1 MINND
6 KVKIMG
12 SNTNKRR
19 STKRGILIA
28 LVVFLSIVLAV
39 LLAATVFMTRFFNS
53 IDRVDPNQE
62 TMSQE
67 QIDAILKEE
76 TEPTDPDFT
85 GEAISSDELQLS
97 DTPVDTVQ
105 TSDDVLNILLVGQD
119 TENLS
124 QRSRSDSMILCTI
137 NKTTGTLTMTSF
149 MRDMYVKIPE
159 FYDQRMNVAYLL
171 GGFETLYDTLE
182 HNFGVQVDN
191 GVAVNFASFQKVIDA
206 VGGVEVELTSAE
218 ANHLNMQNYTWGLFE
233 GVNILTG
240 ETALAYSR
248 IRALQGGDFNRT
260 NRQRIVLEALLDKA
274 KDMPVTQLYNLV
286 EALIPMVVTDMSNAD
301 IIAAAMEMAPMLQDL
316 EIVSQRIPV
325 DDGYNMTMVDGMS
338 VLLPDL
344 EVNRQFL
351 VDTIGVE

>member
-1 MINND
+1 
-6 KVKIMG
+6 MG

-19 STKRGILIA
+19 SAKRGILIA

-39 LLAATVFMTRFFNS
+39 LLAGTIFISRLLNS
-53 IDRVDPNQE
+53 IDKVDPYQE

-76 TEPTDPDFT
+76 TEPTDPDYT
-85 GEAISSDELQLS
+85 GEALSSDDVVLS
-97 DTPVDTVQ
+97 DTPVGVVETG
-105 TSDDVLNILLVGQD
+105 DDVINILLVGQD

-137 NKTTGTLTMTSF
+137 NKTQKTLTMTSF

-159 FYDQRMNVAYLL
+159 FYDQRLNVAYLL

-206 VGGVEVELTSAE
+206 VGGVEVRLTAAE
-218 ANHLNMQNYTWGLFE
+218 ANHLNMQNYSWGLFE

-260 NRQRIVLEALLDKA
+260 NRQRTVMMALLDKA
-274 KDMPVTQLYNLV
+274 KDMPVTDLYNLV
-286 EALIPMVVTDMSNAD
+286 EALIPMVVTDMSNSE
-301 IIAAAMEMAPMLQDL
+301 IVAAAMDLAPLLQDL

-344 EVNRQFL
+344 EMNREFL
-351 VDTIGVE
+351 VDTIGIDE

>member
-1 MINND
+1 
-6 KVKIMG
+6 MG
-12 SNTNKRR
+12 SNTNKRK
-19 STKRGILIA
+19 SAKRGILIA
-28 LVVFLSIVLAV
+28 LVVFLSIVLAL
-39 LLAATVFMTRFFNS
+39 LLAVTIFMTRFFNS
-53 IDRVDPNQE
+53 IEKVDPNQQ

-76 TEPTDPDFT
+76 TEPTDPDYT
-85 GEAISSDELQLS
+85 GEALTSDDVVLS
-97 DTPVDTVQ
+97 DTPVDVVETG
-105 TSDDVLNILLVGQD
+105 DDVINILLVGQD

-137 NKTTGTLTMTSF
+137 NKSAGTLTMTSF

-159 FYDQRMNVAYLL
+159 FYDQRMNVAYLV
-171 GGFETLYDTLE
+171 GGFDALYDTLE

-206 VGGVEVELTSAE
+206 VGGVEVELTAAE

-260 NRQRIVLEALLDKA
+260 NRQRTVMMAILDKA
-274 KDMPVTQLYNLV
+274 KDMPVTELYNLI
-286 EALIPMVVTDMSNAD
+286 ETLIPMVITDMSNAE
-301 IIAAAMEMAPMLQDL
+301 IIDAAMELAPMLQDL
-316 EIVSQRIPV
+316 EIISQRVPI
-325 DDGYNMTMVDGMS
+325 DDGYRMTMVDGMS

-344 EVNRQFL
+344 EVNREFL
-351 VDTIGVE
+351 ADTIGID

>member
-1 MINND
+1 
-6 KVKIMG
+6 MG

-19 STKRGILIA
+19 SAKRGILIA

-39 LLAATVFMTRFFNS
+39 LLAGTVFISRLLNS
-53 IDRVDPNQE
+53 IDKVDPYQE

-76 TEPTDPDFT
+76 TEPTDPDYT
-85 GEAISSDELQLS
+85 GEALSSDDVVLS
-97 DTPVDTVQ
+97 DTPVGVVETG
-105 TSDDVLNILLVGQD
+105 DDVINILLVGQD

-137 NKTTGTLTMTSF
+137 NKTQKTLTMTSF

-159 FYDQRMNVAYLL
+159 FYDQRLNVAYLL

-206 VGGVEVELTSAE
+206 VGGVEVRLTAAE
-218 ANHLNMQNYTWGLFE
+218 ANHLNMQNYSWGLFE

-260 NRQRIVLEALLDKA
+260 NRQRTVMMALLNKA
-274 KDMPVTQLYNLV
+274 KDMPVTDLYNLV
-286 EALIPMVVTDMSNAD
+286 EALIPMVVTDMSNSE
-301 IIAAAMEMAPMLQDL
+301 IVAAAMDLAPLLQDL

-344 EVNRQFL
+344 EMNREFL
-351 VDTIGVE
+351 VDTIGIDE

>member
-1 MINND
+1 
-6 KVKIMG
+6 MG

-19 STKRGILIA
+19 SAKRGILIA

-39 LLAATVFMTRFFNS
+39 LLAGTIFASRLLNS
-53 IDRVDPNQE
+53 IEKVDPNQE

-76 TEPTDPDFT
+76 IEPTDPDFT
-85 GEAISSDELQLS
+85 GEAFSSDDVLLS
-97 DTPVDTVQ
+97 DTPVGVVQ
-105 TSDDVLNILLVGQD
+105 TGDDVINILLVGQD

-137 NKTTGTLTMTSF
+137 NKTTKTLTMTSF
-149 MRDMYVKIPE
+149 MRDMYVKIPQ
-159 FYDQRMNVAYLL
+159 FYDQRLNVAYLL
-171 GGFETLYDTLE
+171 GGFDALYDTLE

-206 VGGVEVELTSAE
+206 VGGVEVKLTAAE

-248 IRALQGGDFNRT
+248 IRALGGDFDRT
-260 NRQRIVLEALLDKA
+260 NRQRTVLLALLNKA
-274 KDMPVTQLYNLV
+274 MDMPVTELYNLV
-286 EALIPMVVTDMSNAD
+286 EALIPMVVTDMSNTE
-301 IIAAAMEMAPMLQDL
+301 IVAAAMDLAPMLQDL
-316 EIVSQRIPV
+316 EIISQRIPV

-344 EVNRQFL
+344 EMNREFL
-351 VDTIGVE
+351 VDTIGVDE

>member
-1 MINND
+1 
-6 KVKIMG
+6 MG

-19 STKRGILIA
+19 SAKRGILIA

-39 LLAATVFMTRFFNS
+39 LLAGTIFISRLLNS
-53 IDRVDPNQE
+53 IDKVDPYQE

-76 TEPTDPDFT
+76 TEPTDPDYT
-85 GEAISSDELQLS
+85 GEALSSDDVVLS
-97 DTPVDTVQ
+97 DTPVGVVETG
-105 TSDDVLNILLVGQD
+105 DDVVNILLVGQD

-137 NKTTGTLTMTSF
+137 NKTQKTLTMTSF

-159 FYDQRMNVAYLL
+159 FYDQRLNVAYLL

-206 VGGVEVELTSAE
+206 VGGVEVRLTAAE
-218 ANHLNMQNYTWGLFE
+218 ANHLNMQNYSWGLFE

-260 NRQRIVLEALLDKA
+260 NRQRTVMMALLNKA
-274 KDMPVTQLYNLV
+274 KDMPVTDLYNLV
-286 EALIPMVVTDMSNAD
+286 EALIPMVVTDMSNSE
-301 IIAAAMEMAPMLQDL
+301 IVAAAMDLAPLLQDL

-344 EVNRQFL
+344 EMNREFL
-351 VDTIGVE
+351 VDTIGIDE

>member
-1 MINND
+1 
-6 KVKIMG
+6 MG
-12 SNTNKRR
+12 SNTSKRR
-19 STKRGILIA
+19 SAKRGILIA

-39 LLAATVFMTRFFNS
+39 LLAGTIFISRLLNS
-53 IDRVDPNQE
+53 IDKVDPYQE

-67 QIDAILKEE
+67 QVDAILKEE
-76 TEPTDPDFT
+76 TEPTDPDYT
-85 GEAISSDELQLS
+85 GEAFSSDEVVLS
-97 DTPVDTVQ
+97 DTPVGVVQ
-105 TSDDVLNILLVGQD
+105 TSDDVVNILLVGQD

-137 NKTTGTLTMTSF
+137 NKTTKTLTMTSF

-159 FYDQRMNVAYLL
+159 FYDQRLNVAYLL

-182 HNFGVQVDN
+182 HNFGVQVDS

-206 VGGVEVELTSAE
+206 VGGVEVRLTAAE
-218 ANHLNMQNYTWGLFE
+218 ANHLNMQNYSWGLFE

-260 NRQRIVLEALLDKA
+260 NRQRTVMMALLNKA
-274 KDMPVTQLYNLV
+274 KDMPVTELYNLV
-286 EALIPMVVTDMSNAD
+286 EALIPMVVTDMSNSE
-301 IIAAAMEMAPMLQDL
+301 IVAAAMDLAPLLQDL
-316 EIVSQRIPV
+316 EIVSQRIPI

-344 EVNRQFL
+344 DVNREFL
-351 VDTIGVE
+351 VDTIGIDE

>member
-1 MINND
+1 
-6 KVKIMG
+6 MG

-19 STKRGILIA
+19 SAKRGILIA

-39 LLAATVFMTRFFNS
+39 LLAGTIFLSRLLNS
-53 IDRVDPNQE
+53 IDKVDPYQE

-67 QIDAILKEE
+67 QIDAILKED
-76 TEPTDPDFT
+76 TEPTDPDYT
-85 GEAISSDELQLS
+85 GEALTSDDVVLS
-97 DTPVDTVQ
+97 DTPVGVVQ
-105 TSDDVLNILLVGQD
+105 TGDDVINILLVGQD

-137 NKTTGTLTMTSF
+137 NKTTKTLTMTSF
-149 MRDMYVKIPE
+149 MRDMYVKIPQ
-159 FYDQRMNVAYLL
+159 FYDQRLNVAYLL

-206 VGGVEVELTSAE
+206 VGGVEVRLTAAE
-218 ANHLNMQNYTWGLFE
+218 ANHLNMQNYSWGLFE

-260 NRQRIVLEALLDKA
+260 NRQRTVMMALLNKA
-274 KDMPVTQLYNLV
+274 KDMPVTDLYNLV
-286 EALIPMVVTDMSNAD
+286 EALIPMVVTDMSNSE
-301 IIAAAMEMAPMLQDL
+301 IVAAAMDLAPLLQDL
-316 EIVSQRIPV
+316 EIISQRIPI

-344 EVNRQFL
+344 EVNREFL
-351 VDTIGVE
+351 VDTIGIDG

>member
-1 MINND
+1 
-6 KVKIMG
+6 MG
-12 SNTNKRR
+12 SNTNKRK
-19 STKRGILIA
+19 SAKRGILIA
-28 LVVFLSIVLAV
+28 LVVFLSIVLAL
-39 LLAATVFMTRFFNS
+39 LLAVTIFMTRFFNS
-53 IDRVDPNQE
+53 IEKVDPNQE

-76 TEPTDPDFT
+76 TEPTDPDYT
-85 GEAISSDELQLS
+85 GEALTSDDVVLS
-97 DTPVDTVQ
+97 DTPVDAVETG
-105 TSDDVLNILLVGQD
+105 DDVINILLVGQD

-137 NKTTGTLTMTSF
+137 NKSAGTLTMTSF

-171 GGFETLYDTLE
+171 GGFDALYDTLE

-206 VGGVEVELTSAE
+206 VGGVEVELTAAE

-260 NRQRIVLEALLDKA
+260 NRQRTVMMAILDKA
-274 KDMPVTQLYNLV
+274 KDMPVTELYNLI
-286 EALIPMVVTDMSNAD
+286 ETLIPMVITDMSNAE
-301 IIAAAMEMAPMLQDL
+301 IIDAAMELAPMLQDL
-316 EIVSQRIPV
+316 EIISQRVPI
-325 DDGYNMTMVDGMS
+325 DDGYRMTMIDGMS

-344 EVNRQFL
+344 EVNREFL
-351 VDTIGVE
+351 ADTIGID

>member
-1 MINND
+1 
-6 KVKIMG
+6 MG
-12 SNTNKRR
+12 SNTNKRK
-19 STKRGILIA
+19 SAKRGILIA
-28 LVVFLSIVLAV
+28 LVVFLSIVLAL
-39 LLAATVFMTRFFNS
+39 LLAVTIFMTRFFNS
-53 IDRVDPNQE
+53 IEKVDPNQE

-76 TEPTDPDFT
+76 TEPTDPDYT
-85 GEAISSDELQLS
+85 GEALTSDDVVLS
-97 DTPVDTVQ
+97 DTPVDVVETG
-105 TSDDVLNILLVGQD
+105 DDVINILLVGQD

-137 NKTTGTLTMTSF
+137 NKSAGTLTMTSF

-159 FYDQRMNVAYLL
+159 FYDQRMNVAYLV
-171 GGFETLYDTLE
+171 GGFDALYDTLE
-182 HNFGVQVDN
+182 HNFGVRVDN

-206 VGGVEVELTSAE
+206 VGGVEVELTAAE

-260 NRQRIVLEALLDKA
+260 NRQRTVMMAILDKA
-274 KDMPVTQLYNLV
+274 KDMPVTELYNLI
-286 EALIPMVVTDMSNAD
+286 ETLIPMVITDMSNAE
-301 IIAAAMEMAPMLQDL
+301 IIDAAMELAPMLQDL
-316 EIVSQRIPV
+316 EIISQRVPV
-325 DDGYNMTMVDGMS
+325 DDGYRMTMVDGMS

-344 EVNRQFL
+344 EVNREFL
-351 VDTIGVE
+351 ADTIGID

>member
-1 MINND
+1 
-6 KVKIMG
+6 MG

-19 STKRGILIA
+19 SAKRGILIA
-28 LVVFLSIVLAV
+28 LVVFLSIVLAL
-39 LLAATVFMTRFFNS
+39 LLAVTIFMTRFFNS
-53 IDRVDPNQE
+53 IEKVDPNQE

-76 TEPTDPDFT
+76 TEPTDPDYT
-85 GEAISSDELQLS
+85 GEALTSDDVVLS
-97 DTPVDTVQ
+97 DTPVDVVETG
-105 TSDDVLNILLVGQD
+105 DDVINILLVGQD

-137 NKTTGTLTMTSF
+137 NKSAGTLTMTSF

-159 FYDQRMNVAYLL
+159 FYDQRMNVAYLV
-171 GGFETLYDTLE
+171 GGFDALYDTLE
-182 HNFGVQVDN
+182 HNFGVRVDN

-206 VGGVEVELTSAE
+206 VGGVEVELTAAE

-260 NRQRIVLEALLDKA
+260 NRQRTVMMAILDKA
-274 KDMPVTQLYNLV
+274 KDMPVTDLYNLI
-286 EALIPMVVTDMSNAD
+286 ETLIPMVIPALSNAE
-301 IIAAAMEMAPMLQDL
+301 IIDAAMELAPMLQNL
-316 EIVSQRIPV
+316 EIVSQRVPV
-325 DDGYNMTMVDGMS
+325 DDGYRMTMVDGMS

-344 EVNRQFL
+344 EVNREFL
-351 VDTIGVE
+351 ADTIGVN

>member
-1 MINND
+1 
-6 KVKIMG
+6 MG
-12 SNTNKRR
+12 SNTNKGR
-19 STKRGILIA
+19 SAKRGVLIA

-39 LLAATVFMTRFFNS
+39 LLAGTIFASRLLNS
-53 IDRVDPNQE
+53 IEKVDPNQE
-62 TMSQE
+62 TMSKE

-76 TEPTDPDFT
+76 IEPTDPDFT
-85 GEAISSDELQLS
+85 GEAFSSDDVLLS
-97 DTPVDTVQ
+97 DTPVGVVQ
-105 TSDDVLNILLVGQD
+105 TGDDVINILLVGQD

-137 NKTTGTLTMTSF
+137 NKTTKTLTMTSF
-149 MRDMYVKIPE
+149 MRDMYVKIPQ
-159 FYDQRMNVAYLL
+159 FYDQRLNVAYLL
-171 GGFETLYDTLE
+171 GGFDALYDTLE

-206 VGGVEVELTSAE
+206 VGGVEVKLTAAE

-248 IRALQGGDFNRT
+248 IRALGGDFDRT
-260 NRQRIVLEALLDKA
+260 NRQRTVLLALLNKA
-274 KDMPVTQLYNLV
+274 MDMPVTELYNLV
-286 EALIPMVVTDMSNAD
+286 EALIPMVVTDMSNTE
-301 IIAAAMEMAPMLQDL
+301 IVAAAMDLAPMLQDL
-316 EIVSQRIPV
+316 EIISQRIPV

-344 EVNRQFL
+344 EMNREFL
-351 VDTIGVE
+351 VDTIGVDE

>member
-1 MINND
+1 
-6 KVKIMG
+6 MG

-19 STKRGILIA
+19 SAKRGILIA
-28 LVVFLSIVLAV
+28 LVVFLSIVLAL
-39 LLAATVFMTRFFNS
+39 LLAVTIFMTRFFNS
-53 IDRVDPNQE
+53 IEKVDPNQE

-76 TEPTDPDFT
+76 TEPTDPDYT
-85 GEAISSDELQLS
+85 GEALTSDDVVLS
-97 DTPVDTVQ
+97 DTPVDVVETG
-105 TSDDVLNILLVGQD
+105 DDVINILLVGQD

-137 NKTTGTLTMTSF
+137 NKSAGTLTMTSF

-159 FYDQRMNVAYLL
+159 FYDQRMNVAYLV
-171 GGFETLYDTLE
+171 GGFDALYDTLE
-182 HNFGVQVDN
+182 HNFGVRVDN

-206 VGGVEVELTSAE
+206 VGGVEVELTAAE

-260 NRQRIVLEALLDKA
+260 NRQRTVMMAILDKA
-274 KDMPVTQLYNLV
+274 KDMPVTDLYNLI
-286 EALIPMVVTDMSNAD
+286 ETLIPMVITDMSNAE
-301 IIAAAMEMAPMLQDL
+301 IIDAAMELAPMLQNL
-316 EIVSQRIPV
+316 EIVSQRVPV
-325 DDGYNMTMVDGMS
+325 DDGYRMTMVDGMS

-344 EVNRQFL
+344 EVNREFL
-351 VDTIGVE
+351 ADTIGVN

>member
-1 MINND
+1 
-6 KVKIMG
+6 MG

-19 STKRGILIA
+19 SAKRGILIA

-39 LLAATVFMTRFFNS
+39 LLTGTIFARRLLNS
-53 IDRVDPNQE
+53 IEKVDPNQE

-76 TEPTDPDFT
+76 IEPTDPDFT
-85 GEAISSDELQLS
+85 GEAFSSDDVLLS
-97 DTPVDTVQ
+97 DTPVGVVQ
-105 TSDDVLNILLVGQD
+105 TGDDVINILLVGQD

-137 NKTTGTLTMTSF
+137 NKTTKTLTMTSF
-149 MRDMYVKIPE
+149 MRDMYVKIPQ
-159 FYDQRMNVAYLL
+159 FYDQRLNVAYLL
-171 GGFETLYDTLE
+171 GGFDALYDTLE

-206 VGGVEVELTSAE
+206 VGGVEVKLTAAE

-248 IRALQGGDFNRT
+248 IRALGGDFDRT
-260 NRQRIVLEALLDKA
+260 NRQRTVLLALLNKA
-274 KDMPVTQLYNLV
+274 MDMPVTELYNLV
-286 EALIPMVVTDMSNAD
+286 EALIPMVVTDMSNTE
-301 IIAAAMEMAPMLQDL
+301 IVAAAMDLAPMLQDL
-316 EIVSQRIPV
+316 EIISQRIPV

-344 EVNRQFL
+344 EMNREFL
-351 VDTIGVE
+351 VDTIGVDE

>member
-1 MINND
+1 
-6 KVKIMG
+6 MG

-19 STKRGILIA
+19 SAKRGILIA

-39 LLAATVFMTRFFNS
+39 LLAGTIFASRLLKS
-53 IDRVDPNQE
+53 KEKVDPNQE

-76 TEPTDPDFT
+76 IEPTDPDFT
-85 GEAISSDELQLS
+85 GEAFSSDDVLLS
-97 DTPVDTVQ
+97 DTPVGVVQ
-105 TSDDVLNILLVGQD
+105 TGDDVINILLVGQD

-137 NKTTGTLTMTSF
+137 NKTTKTLTMTSF
-149 MRDMYVKIPE
+149 MRDMYVKIPQ
-159 FYDQRMNVAYLL
+159 FYDQRLNVAYLL
-171 GGFETLYDTLE
+171 GGFDALYDTLE

-206 VGGVEVELTSAE
+206 VGGVEVKLTAAE

-248 IRALQGGDFNRT
+248 IRALGGDFDRT
-260 NRQRIVLEALLDKA
+260 NRQRTVLLALLNKA
-274 KDMPVTQLYNLV
+274 MDMPVTELYNLV
-286 EALIPMVVTDMSNAD
+286 EALIPMVVTDMSNTE
-301 IIAAAMEMAPMLQDL
+301 IVAAAMDLAPMLQDL
-316 EIVSQRIPV
+316 EIISQRIPV

-344 EVNRQFL
+344 EMNREFL
-351 VDTIGVE
+351 VDTIGVDE

>member
-1 MINND
+1 
-6 KVKIMG
+6 MG

-19 STKRGILIA
+19 SAKRGILIA
-28 LVVFLSIVLAV
+28 LVVFLSIVLAL
-39 LLAATVFMTRFFNS
+39 LLAVTIFMTRFFNS
-53 IDRVDPNQE
+53 IEKVDPNQE

-76 TEPTDPDFT
+76 TEPTDPDYT
-85 GEAISSDELQLS
+85 GEALTSDDVVLS
-97 DTPVDTVQ
+97 DTPVDVVETG
-105 TSDDVLNILLVGQD
+105 DDVINILLVGQD

-137 NKTTGTLTMTSF
+137 NKSAGTLTMTSF

-159 FYDQRMNVAYLL
+159 FYDQRMNVAYLV
-171 GGFETLYDTLE
+171 GGFDALYDTLE
-182 HNFGVQVDN
+182 HNFGVRVDN

-206 VGGVEVELTSAE
+206 VGGVEVELTAAE

-260 NRQRIVLEALLDKA
+260 NRQRTVMMAILDKA
-274 KDMPVTQLYNLV
+274 KDMPVTELYNLI
-286 EALIPMVVTDMSNAD
+286 ETLIPMVITDMSNAE
-301 IIAAAMEMAPMLQDL
+301 IIDAAMELAPMLQNL
-316 EIVSQRIPV
+316 EIVSQRVPV
-325 DDGYNMTMVDGMS
+325 DDGYRMTMVDGMS

-344 EVNRQFL
+344 EVNREFL
-351 VDTIGVE
+351 ADTIGVN